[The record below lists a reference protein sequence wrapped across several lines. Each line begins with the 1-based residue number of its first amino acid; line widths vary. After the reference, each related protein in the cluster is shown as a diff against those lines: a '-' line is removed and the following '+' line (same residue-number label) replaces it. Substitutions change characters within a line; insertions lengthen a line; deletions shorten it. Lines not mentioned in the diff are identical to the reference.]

1 MVVSGPLLGYAARA
15 TPQFLKSSRQFF
27 GFIIP
32 RLENN
37 ERTENYQLTLKKK
50 IVFRKEYCSGNIL
63 LYGIFKYVKKNERIE
78 N

>member
-1 MVVSGPLLGYAARA
+1 LLVSGPLLGYAARA

-37 ERTENYQLTLKKK
+37 ERTENYQLTLKKRLFLEK
-50 IVFRKEYCSGNIL
+50 NIAQE
-63 LYGIFKYVKKNERIE
+63 IFYFTESSNM
-78 N
+78 